1 MKRKVLCTFLMV
13 LLSGRVAMADTQQT
27 VTVNGT
33 QIDGFVT
40 ELTFNG
46 GNVTMT
52 FEDGEFRT
60 EDMSLVNIVLNYKD
74 QSTGIT
80 GIDTDEESTVKR
92 VYTINGQYVGTSTN
106 GLPKGVYIVNGKKTI
121 VK

>member
-1 MKRKVLCTFLMV
+1 MKRKVLCAFLMV

-52 FEDGEFRT
+52 FEDGELRT
-60 EDMSLVNIVLNYKD
+60 EDMSLINIVLNYKD

-80 GIDTDEESTVKR
+80 GIDTDEKSTVKR
-92 VYTINGQYVGTSTN
+92 VYTISGQYVGTSTN